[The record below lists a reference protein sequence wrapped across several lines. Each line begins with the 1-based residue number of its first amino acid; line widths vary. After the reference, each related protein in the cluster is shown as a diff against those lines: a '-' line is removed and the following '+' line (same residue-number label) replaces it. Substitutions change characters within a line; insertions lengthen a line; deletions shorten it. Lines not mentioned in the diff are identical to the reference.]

1 MAFRCPQCGQTELE
15 VAAGVR
21 VEANVELQVV
31 SCSCGFAGL
40 AVFEDGGTAWG
51 HRGYRASTERVL
63 QIRAALETCPLRRPP
78 CSCAIHTAYAQSRF
92 GGLLEGEAFAIVR

>member
-1 MAFRCPQCGQTELE
+1 MAFRCPQCGQPELE
-15 VAAGVR
+15 VTVGVR

-31 SCSCGFAGL
+31 ACSCGFSGL

-51 HRGYRASTERVL
+51 HRGYRASPERVV

-78 CSCAIHTAYAQSRF
+78 CACAIHTAYQQSRF
-92 GGLLEGEAFAIVR
+92 GGLLEGEPFAIVR